1 MDLLTQ
7 FNHIALMISIGLF
20 INTKLFDD
28 TSCKHK
34 KLVDDVFISTVRKAK
49 KEEEEDR
56 VKKEEE
62 EDEGASDDDKAAEA
76 GDDDEDF
83 LIRDIR
89 YKLEILGFFM
99 FSVAKKFIQRWMK

>member
-1 MDLLTQ
+1 MFTTPLRLKKNFVQMLL
-7 FNHIALMISIGLF
+7 
-20 INTKLFDD
+20 
-28 TSCKHK
+28 
-34 KLVDDVFISTVRKAK
+34 
-49 KEEEEDR
+49 EDR